1 MSAEPIRWLDLDR
14 LLDEPPPP
22 VPWIVED
29 LLARGSLTML
39 AGPAGVGK
47 SFVAIAIASAV
58 AHGRPT
64 IAGLS
69 VTGGTVAILDA
80 ENGERTLH
88 ERAHL
93 VELPRRNVRVG
104 LAEALTLRDPHALGR
119 LESALGPE
127 PPALLVLDSL
137 ASLAPGLK
145 ENEADQ
151 AGPVLDRIRRL
162 AQATGAGILL
172 LHHTRKDGDSYRGG
186 TSIPAAVDVAAM
198 YGRPRGAD
206 DRDLRVL
213 DWSHEKGGKTRL
225 GPEPEACHLRVAVMD
240 GRLTVDA
247 AAAPEGSA
255 APTPRSPRR
264 EGLREQ
270 AVAAVAELAPV
281 SQSDVLRALGLSTT
295 DRTGRRALDD
305 AAEAGEV
312 RRGRDGAY
320 MVGRQGANGAC
331 QGVSG
336 GMAGMAPVGGTCLPA
351 TPEAEVELERVGA
364 KFPEIGARA

>member
-22 VPWIVED
+22 VSWLVED
-29 LLARGSLTML
+29 LVARGSLTML

-47 SFVAIAIASAV
+47 SFAALAIASAV

-119 LESALGPE
+119 LEAALGPE

-225 GPEPEACHLRVAVMD
+225 GPEPEARYLRVAVMD
-240 GRLTVDA
+240 GRLTIDEA
-247 AAAPEGSA
+247 EEPGSGEPAPR
-255 APTPRSPRR
+255 PTRR
-264 EGLREQ
+264 DELRQ
-270 AVAAVAELAPV
+270 RAVAVVAEQTPL
-281 SQSDVLRALGLSTT
+281 SQSDVLRALGLSPT

-331 QGVSG
+331 QGVPG

-351 TPEAEVELERVGA
+351 TPEAEAELERVGA